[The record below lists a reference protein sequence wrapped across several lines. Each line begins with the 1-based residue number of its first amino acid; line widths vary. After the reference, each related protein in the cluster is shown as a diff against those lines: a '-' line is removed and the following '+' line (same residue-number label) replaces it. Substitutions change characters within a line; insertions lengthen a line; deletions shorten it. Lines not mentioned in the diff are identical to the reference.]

1 MTVHDDLATAQR
13 ALTELERAVRA
24 LKLHFGPS
32 LDMRRLEEDVSRISS
47 DVALLTET
55 APPAGAG
62 ARRTLEVIPE
72 EDYDRSLWQDAD
84 DEGLGGLH

>member
-55 APPAGAG
+55 APPTAT
-62 ARRTLEVIPE
+62 ARRPLEVIPE
-72 EDYDRSLWQDAD
+72 GDYDRSLWQDAD

>member
-1 MTVHDDLATAQR
+1 VTVHDDLATAQR

-32 LDMRRLEEDVSRISS
+32 LDLRRLEGDVSRIHE
-47 DVALLTET
+47 DVAMLAET

-62 ARRTLEVIPE
+62 ARRPLEVIPE
-72 EDYDRSLWQDAD
+72 EEYDRSLWQDAD

>member
-32 LDMRRLEEDVSRISS
+32 HDVRRLEEDVARIHQ
-47 DVALLTET
+47 DIALVAEA
-55 APPAGAG
+55 APATGGAP
-62 ARRTLEVIPE
+62 RRTLEVIPE
-72 EDYDRSLWQDAD
+72 GEYDRSLWQDAD